1 MTLHPD
7 AVCKEC
13 FKDYEL
19 PRGNWLDFIYQQ
31 QIVLQNFIC
40 KKRNGLQVPKID
52 NITQEHVYE
61 SLYHY
66 ACMMMEYRELM
77 TAPNDIERDFEY
89 IDVLFFL
96 CNIGIYAGIKNV
108 KLLDFNNLSFI
119 STDSFSM
126 QILKF
131 LDLLPFKKWKTYK
144 PEDFQLTDEQKETYN
159 LALNLW
165 ICYGL
170 RYFDYTEKYIFSLYM
185 SKLTENKNRQIIK
198 DRGYIG

>member
-31 QIVLQNFIC
+31 QIVLQKFLHE
-40 KKRNGLQVPKID
+40 KKGTLKTPEAE
-52 NITQEHVYE
+52 ITQEHVCE
-61 SLYHY
+61 CLYHY

-77 TAPNDIERDFEY
+77 NAPDNKERDFEY
-89 IDVLFFL
+89 IDMLFFL
-96 CNIGIYAGIKNV
+96 CSIGIYAGIKNV
-108 KLLDFNNLSFI
+108 KLLDFNSLSFI
-119 STDSFSM
+119 STDIFSM

-170 RYFDYTEKYIFSLYM
+170 RYLDYTEKYIFSLYM
-185 SKLTENKNRQIIK
+185 SKLTENKNRQIVK
-198 DRGYIG
+198 DKGYIG